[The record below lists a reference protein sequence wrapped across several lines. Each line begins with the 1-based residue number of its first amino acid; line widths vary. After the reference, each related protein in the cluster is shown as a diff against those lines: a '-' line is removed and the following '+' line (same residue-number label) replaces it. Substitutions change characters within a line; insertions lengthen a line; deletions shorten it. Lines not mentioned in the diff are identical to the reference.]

1 MLLIGVD
8 NFKAV
13 NEKYGVKT
21 GDEVLADIAGCII
34 QCVGDTKSVYRLSGD
49 EFAILMT
56 RQGTDEEIVDKA
68 KLLYKYIRV
77 RVDNMIKERNYSI
90 FYTISGGA
98 DIFESGRD
106 SFDSV
111 IQNARLHYMKQNS
124 KGQEYICCIF
134 KKNSMRLIFIKWIF
148 RNI

>member
-77 RVDNMIKERNYSI
+77 RVDNMIKSTGDIKPYFSL
-90 FYTISGGA
+90 FHLISA
-98 DIFESGRD
+98 SAPFI
-106 SFDSV
+106 
-111 IQNARLHYMKQNS
+111 ALH
-124 KGQEYICCIF
+124 EV
-134 KKNSMRLIFIKWIF
+134 L
-148 RNI
+148 NIG

>member
-1 MLLIGVD
+1 M
-8 NFKAV
+8 
-13 NEKYGVKT
+13 
-21 GDEVLADIAGCII
+21 
-34 QCVGDTKSVYRLSGD
+34 YRLSGD

-56 RQGTDEEIVDKA
+56 RQGTDEEIVEKA

-111 IQNARLHYMKQNS
+111 IQMHVLHYMKQNS
-124 KGQEYICCIF
+124 KAGIHLLHIQ
-134 KKNSMRLIFIKWIF
+134 KNSMRLIFIKWIF